1 MQRAQGWAQQQRIA
15 KRAQRLLVVVFGR
28 QQNDHLGLH
37 AVFQQIG
44 KQMSRLADPAVVLL
58 ALGRDQQNR
67 PVSAD
72 ALPPQSAHARAF
84 QGFARPARQQQAS
97 GHAAG

>member
-28 QQNDHLGLH
+28 QQNDHLGLRT
-37 AVFQQIG
+37 VFQQIG
-44 KQMSRLADPAVVLL
+44 KQMRRLAGPAAVLL
-58 ALGRDQQNR
+58 ALGRDQQNG

-72 ALPPQSAHARAF
+72 ALPPQSAHARTF
-84 QGFARPARQQQAS
+84 QGFAWPARQQQAR

>member
-44 KQMSRLADPAVVLL
+44 KQMSRLADPAAVLL
-58 ALGRDQQNR
+58 ALGRDQQNG

-84 QGFARPARQQQAS
+84 QGFARPARQQQAR